1 MTASKNAAR
10 VAVKAAACAN
20 QPAGK
25 PSDVFDCIA
34 MGIPR
39 EEWEASLDNDKARVW
54 SAWMKQG
61 ESAQTHTQDEESE
74 PVNLHGLYRFQSECG
89 YDNDLTLSAYQVQN
103 ITRRLRGI
111 RAITG
116 VLMAAGFREDLSLG
130 DYLEGG
136 LKDAVYALACDADAD
151 LEQANAKARKVGA
164 A

>member
-1 MTASKNAAR
+1 MTACKNAAR

-20 QPAGK
+20 QPDGK

-39 EEWEASLDNDKARVW
+39 EEWEASLDNDKARAW

-61 ESAQTHTQDEESE
+61 EPAQAYPRGEESE
-74 PVNLHGLYRFQSECG
+74 PVNLHGLYRYQSECG
-89 YDNDLTLSAYQVQN
+89 YENDLTLSAYQVQN

-116 VLMAAGFREDLSLG
+116 VLMAAGCREDLSLG

-136 LKDAVYALACDADAD
+136 LKDAVYALVCDAGED